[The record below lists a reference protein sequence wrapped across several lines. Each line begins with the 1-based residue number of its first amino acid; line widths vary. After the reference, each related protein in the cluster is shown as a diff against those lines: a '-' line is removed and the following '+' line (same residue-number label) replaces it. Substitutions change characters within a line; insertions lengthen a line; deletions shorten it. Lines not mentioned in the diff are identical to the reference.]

1 MTRKAIP
8 NTTSE
13 NVSANRN
20 RMDRKKAERRLT
32 ATR

>member
-13 NVSANRN
+13 NVRASRN